1 MVYQEPQTAGEAIG
15 SLITVII
22 VILISFIVQSFKAAI
37 TDQRNEE
44 KGDAKGR
51 DMTPEQKQSTDR
63 VAPNQGKM
71 N

>member
-15 SLITVII
+15 SLIIVII

-37 TDQRNEE
+37 TDQRGEE
-44 KGDAKGR
+44 EGDAKGR
-51 DMTPEQKQSTDR
+51 DMTPEQKQSIDGA
-63 VAPNQGKM
+63 APNQGEM

>member
-15 SLITVII
+15 SLVIVII

-37 TDQRNEE
+37 TDQRGEE
-44 KGDAKGR
+44 EGNAKGR
-51 DMTPEQKQSTDR
+51 DMTPEQKQSTDG
-63 VAPNQGKM
+63 ATPNQVKM